1 MLVLAQALVRAL
13 ALALGV
19 VVLVERRL
27 RQPLLQL
34 LQL

>member
-1 MLVLAQALVRAL
+1 MLVLAQALVQAL
-13 ALALGV
+13 ALALELV
-19 VVLVERRL
+19 AQVERRQ